1 MQKRKFKPFGE
12 VSALTLGGG
21 GLGQVWGETTREE
34 AILTVH
40 MALEAGINHYDV
52 APMYGKGE
60 AERVIG
66 QAFEGKKLD
75 NIFITTKCRLGTLP
89 YEDVYPS
96 LSTSLERSLK
106 TMNMKKVN
114 LFLLHSQL
122 IEDDFELSNYNEMKL
137 SNYNEMKE
145 SNTTSLSCYF
155 NAVIPAFE
163 KLKQERKI
171 DHWGIGGMGQNEALL
186 QAINSETPPEAIQC
200 VVNPLNSAGAIGFI
214 DNNFDANRILKESQK
229 KNIPILAIR
238 AVQAGALTAKM
249 DRNPHPSGFDK
260 KDFDDYERAIPF
272 RKLSKEMGQ
281 SPAILAH
288 RYALSIPK
296 ISSVILG
303 VKNRSELKDCI
314 NAEIKGSLKL
324 EEIKTLESLFK
335 FQ

>member
-1 MQKRKFKPFGE
+1 MIKRKFKPFGE
-12 VSALTLGGG
+12 ISALTLGGG
-21 GLGQVWGETTREE
+21 GIGNVWGSTTRKE
-34 AILTVH
+34 AVATVNL
-40 MALEAGINHYDV
+40 AIDKGINHFDV

-60 AERVIG
+60 AEKVLG
-66 QAFEGKKLD
+66 LALKNKNLD
-75 NIFITTKCRLGTLP
+75 GLHFTTKCLLGTLP
-89 YEDVYPS
+89 ETEVYNYLNAS
-96 LSTSLERSLK
+96 LTRSLQ
-106 TMNMKKVN
+106 TMGIEKVN

-122 IEDDFELSNYNEMKL
+122 IEDDFKL

-163 KLKQERKI
+163 KLKQEGKI

-214 DNNFDANRILKESQK
+214 DNNFDANRILKESQNK
-229 KNIPILAIR
+229 DIPILAIR

-249 DRNPHPSGFDK
+249 DRNPDPSGFDK

-314 NAEIKGSLKL
+314 DAEIKGSLKL

-335 FQ
+335 S

>member
-1 MQKRKFKPFGE
+1 MKKRQFKPFGE

-21 GLGQVWGETTREE
+21 GLGQVWGKTTRKE
-34 AILTVH
+34 AVETVNL
-40 MALEAGINHYDV
+40 ALREGINHFDV

-60 AERVIG
+60 AEKVLGEALKDR
-66 QAFEGKKLD
+66 KLD
-75 NIFITTKCRLGTLP
+75 GLNFTTKCSLGTLA
-89 YEDVYPS
+89 DNQVYDRLNLS
-96 LSTSLERSLK
+96 LTKSLVN
-106 TMNMKKVN
+106 MNLEKVH

-122 IEDDFELSNYNEMKL
+122 REDNFELSYFNEMREKN
-137 SNYNEMKE
+137 S
-145 SNTTSLSCYF
+145 TSLSSYF

-163 KLKQERKI
+163 KLKQEGKI

-214 DNNFDANRILKESQK
+214 DNNFDANRILKESQNK
-229 KNIPILAIR
+229 DIPILAIR
-238 AVQAGALTAKM
+238 AVQAGALTDKM
-249 DRNPHPSGFDK
+249 DRNPDPSGFDK

-314 NAEIKGSLKL
+314 DAEIKGSLKL

-335 FQ
+335 S